1 MASEWSGLYIGPAEE
16 EEIKLH
22 PFMAWLIWEFKKTTT
37 AEPMGGDPQ
46 FQSAEIALQPSY

>member
-37 AEPMGGDPQ
+37 AEPKGGDPQ
-46 FQSAEIALQPSY
+46 FQSAEMALQPSY